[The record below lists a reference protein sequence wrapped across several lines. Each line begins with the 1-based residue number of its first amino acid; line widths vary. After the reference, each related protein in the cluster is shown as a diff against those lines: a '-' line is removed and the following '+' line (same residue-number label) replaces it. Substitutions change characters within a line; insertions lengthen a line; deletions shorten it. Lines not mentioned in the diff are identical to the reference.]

1 MEQTAQRSIETAH
14 AVLDR
19 VSPALLEIRF
29 KPGIKLDAAGVGEVI
44 LAKRPLCTEGTP
56 DVLAVLPESVEVE
69 MRAVTVDHHAL
80 HGACRNARRL
90 AVVAPGPLNP
100 KLVEIHYR
108 YHPREH
114 ATRVFT
120 SELDARHWLADDAPR
135 PSLL

>member
-1 MEQTAQRSIETAH
+1 TTQRSIETAH

-69 MRAVTVDHHAL
+69 IRAVTVDHHAL
-80 HGACRNARRL
+80 HGACCNAGGL
-90 AVVAPGPLNP
+90 AVVGPGPLILE
-100 KLVEIHYR
+100 LVGVQYR
-108 YHPREH
+108 YRPREH
-114 ATRVFT
+114 AARVFT
-120 SELDARHWLADDAPR
+120 SELDARHWLADDGPR